1 MGLSDLFR
9 RQPRVTVHVMIRGRI
24 GEGWIEVDRAL
35 RVPEGSTLGETLALG
50 EKKGI
55 PFAEALAN
63 SPPLRDTLM
72 LNGER
77 CPVAEHQDR
86 IMADGDELYL
96 LAPIA
101 GG

>member
-1 MGLSDLFR
+1 MALRDLFR
-9 RQPRVTVHVMIRGRI
+9 RQPSVTIHVMIRGRI
-24 GEGWIEVDRAL
+24 GAGWHDIDREL
-35 RVPEGSTLGETLALG
+35 RVPEGSTLRDALAIG

-55 PFAEALAN
+55 PFEEALER
-63 SPPLRDTLM
+63 SPHLRDTLM

-77 CPVAEHQDR
+77 CPVAEFGDR
-86 IMADGDELYL
+86 VMVDGDELYL